1 MVIIPIK
8 VEKYSAARRHKGD
21 DNRAS
26 NPMPEFQTSCEA
38 GKFKGEGETGGD
50 AAAPGDAAPNEFTF
64 INMCPDDDQ
73 YGEGQQRR
81 EETTRLIVLEHS
93 AEIEK

>member
-1 MVIIPIK
+1 MIK
-8 VEKYSAARRHKGD
+8 VEKYSASSRHKGD

-26 NPMPEFQTSCEA
+26 NPMPEFQTSGDA
-38 GKFKGEGETGGD
+38 GEFKGEGETGGN
-50 AAAPGDAAPNEFTF
+50 AASPGDAAPNVFAS

-81 EETTRLIVLEHS
+81 EETTCLIVLEHS